1 MLLVEPYLGGSHRA
15 WAEGYQAHSRHA
27 VEILGLPARFWKW
40 RMHGA
45 AVTLAPRV
53 GRPPPAIV
61 LASDMLDL
69 AAFLGLA
76 RDRLGTAA
84 VALYFHENQLAYP
97 PIEAAPDWSA
107 SRRRRSARLDAYY
120 PFINFSSAM
129 AADRVLWNSE
139 HNRRTFLEALPAFLK
154 RFPDARPGGAV
165 EAIAAK
171 SEVLPL
177 GLDLTE
183 AAGVELADS
192 GHGESAADRQAGP
205 ARIVW
210 NHRWE
215 SDKAP
220 ERFFSALETLA
231 AQGLDFELIVLG
243 EAFGR
248 QPEAFAEARER
259 WADRCLHWG
268 YAQDRASYF
277 AWLRR
282 GDIVVSTA
290 RHEFF
295 GAAVCEAIA
304 AGCRPLL
311 PRALSYPELIPARWQ
326 AALLYPR
333 QEDFAA
339 RLAQAVGLV
348 NTARP
353 NRAEP
358 HVLADLRRHIARFD
372 WPAMAPRYDACLS
385 ALARARGASRVGV

>member
-1 MLLVEPYLGGSHRA
+1 MLLVEPYLGGSHQA
-15 WAEGYQAHSRHA
+15 WAEGYRAHSRHA

-53 GRPPPAIV
+53 GAPPPDIV

-76 RDRLGTAA
+76 RAKLGTAA

-107 SRRRRSARLDAYY
+107 SRRRRSARRDAYY
-120 PFINFSSAM
+120 PFINLSAAM

-139 HNRRTFLEALPAFLK
+139 HNRRSFLEALPAFLK
-154 RFPDARPGGAV
+154 RFPDAQPRGAA

-183 AAGVELADS
+183 AAGGKLEAS
-192 GHGESAADRQAGP
+192 GGGESAAERPPGP

-215 SDKAP
+215 HDKAP
-220 ERFFSALETLA
+220 ERFFAALEALA

-248 QPEAFAEARER
+248 QPEAFAEARAR

-282 GDIVVSTA
+282 GDIVISTA

-311 PRALSYPELIPARWQ
+311 PHALSYPELIPARWQ
-326 AALLYPR
+326 AELLYPR
-333 QEDFAA
+333 PEDFAA
-339 RLAQAVGLV
+339 RLAQAVALV
-348 NTARP
+348 NAARP
-353 NRAEP
+353 GRAEP
-358 HVLADLRRHIARFD
+358 RVLADLRRHIARFD

-385 ALARARGASRVGV
+385 ALAGTREARRDGA